1 MYNEMVTASS
11 VIDLCADIFVP
22 GFYRTNNKDV
32 CTPLKVIVKEL
43 KRFKAMAVFD
53 NQTDILSF
61 SDEGGVKEIPAYT
74 FLLAGCNLDITT
86 KGKAKLHP
94 DRRVYMIKGFHTFE
108 DVKKYFYKNKYAHH
122 YSLYVKNDRKY
133 TKVFSR
139 FYSLNPDGSK
149 NYVPFEESTQMEI
162 VGLCQFFTNMYYSIP
177 KELLQQ
183 PEVLTEEKAEIEK
196 LSKEIY
202 YTCGIFDC
210 FESVKNYLD
219 SELFCG
225 VHSGKLRENKGRFT
239 YEDKEYTYATVF
251 DFKED
256 KAWVQ
261 IEGDDYSSRG
271 CVFNLKNDGV
281 WVVVDSWL
289 EGDEKETL

>member
-1 MYNEMVTASS
+1 MYKEMVTVSS

-32 CTPLKVIVKEL
+32 CIPLKVIVKGL

-53 NQTDILSF
+53 EETDILSF
-61 SDEGGVKEIPAYT
+61 SDEGGVKEMPGYT
-74 FLLAGCNLDITT
+74 FLLAGYNLDITT
-86 KGKAKLHP
+86 KGKAKPHP
-94 DRRVYMIKGFHTFE
+94 DRRIHMIKGFHTFE
-108 DVKKYFYKNKYAHH
+108 DVRKYFYKNKSARH

-139 FYSLNPDGSK
+139 FYSLNPDGIK
-149 NYVPFEESTQMEI
+149 NYVPIEESTQMEI
-162 VGLCQFFTNMYYSIP
+162 VGLCQFYNDMYCPIP

-183 PEVLTEEKAEIEK
+183 PEVLTEKEKAEIEK

-219 SELFCG
+219 SELFYG
-225 VHSGKLRENKGRFT
+225 VHSVKLRESKGHFV
-239 YEDKEYTYATVF
+239 YEDKEYTYANIF
-251 DFKED
+251 DFEED
-256 KAWVQ
+256 KAW
-261 IEGDDYSSRG
+261 GSNRR
-271 CVFNLKNDGV
+271 
-281 WVVVDSWL
+281 
-289 EGDEKETL
+289 